1 MLAKKLALLTLN
13 EALATGGDYAEL
25 YVEDTAREAIKVETG
40 HVESISK
47 ARTRGAGLRI
57 LKGLRSVYGYTADLS
72 KRGLLSLAR
81 KLALAYEGERLF
93 EVKSFTRKKAPSV
106 CPIKDPVID
115 IPAETRI
122 QFLRAMDEEMRKDA
136 RIVRARSEIYGEK
149 KAIEIFAA
157 QDGLAPSQ
165 MIPEAI
171 AKVLDIAAFIFSLSL
186 VSSHVI
192 AALTPD
198 AALTAPQN
206 AERRPIFLFS

>member
-1 MLAKKLALLTLN
+1 M
-13 EALATGGDYAEL
+13 
-25 YVEDTAREAIKVETG
+25 
-40 HVESISK
+40 
-47 ARTRGAGLRI
+47 
-57 LKGLRSVYGYTADLS
+57 YGYTADLS

-93 EVKSFTRKKAPSV
+93 EVKSFLRKKAPSV

-157 QDGLAPSQ
+157 EGEEGFLMKNEESHARVTAVATASTSVPSYSPTA
-165 MIPEAI
+165 MLKTLPTS
-171 AKVLDIAAFIFSLSL
+171 AAVIMPT
-186 VSSHVI
+186 VSSGSPR
-192 AALTPD
+192 ASLTD
-198 AALTAPQN
+198 AACSLGSG
-206 AERRPIFLFS
+206 RS